1 MLKTYLKLKEY
12 EGVNMSLTCYD
23 NWKTRLSMS
32 LYGDFLGRELSLNEV
47 KQLKSACEELIRQQ
61 EKFYNDH

>member
-1 MLKTYLKLKEY
+1 
-12 EGVNMSLTCYD
+12 MSLTCYD